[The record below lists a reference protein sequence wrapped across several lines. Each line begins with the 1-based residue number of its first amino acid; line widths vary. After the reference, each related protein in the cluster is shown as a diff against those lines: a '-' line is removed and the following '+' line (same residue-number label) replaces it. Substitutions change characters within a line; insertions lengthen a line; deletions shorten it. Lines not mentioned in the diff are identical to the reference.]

1 MATVPGAD
9 SSKRNSPQPQS
20 VQWVEIPTPEL
31 VPVDFPAA
39 VPVDFPV
46 DRMGVLG
53 VEPPSLDLL
62 QISTDKRKKSVLPP
76 KSTPSEADAGREKID
91 QVERA
96 LKRMNQRIA
105 KALGRFSD
113 TQDQTFRMR
122 RCGDWVLKGEMP
134 DGGVVIEAVWFCM
147 HRLCPTCR
155 KRRAEG
161 WSEEMD
167 PIFAQFPIKEDG
179 RGEIYDGAEF
189 TLDGN
194 GLLVRS
200 EAALAEA
207 QRKFLEQVRMDADMG
222 KPERSQVRADKL
234 DRMLAAETVKLYPF
248 FITLTVPNIE
258 HLVEFDAE
266 GHQIPVKAFVYHA
279 EYETRLAECLAKV
292 AEWERRLAEW
302 ERQVTESTTNEDRK
316 KAQRRA
322 RAAAKALQRWREK
335 TERAQEA
342 VNRQA
347 WQPEDTTFPSYLDS
361 ALLEPFKRM
370 RETAGRRPDSDV
382 GRLWSLIAGG
392 LYSVEVTYNPVT
404 KTYHPHIHMV
414 VFARV
419 PYIDHEAVKSE
430 WGKYAPGAEIVDVR
444 RIRPGLEKD
453 AVKDIGDVSRHTVAY
468 MLSGMAKKEIVT
480 AEGEVDFKERQYPA
494 EFWHELALATEN
506 RHLVGRFG
514 MLNQLEDSQMV
525 ADYLTAQADETGDKD
540 EQPKTW
546 GMHVLRRWDWKTQKY
561 VVEVE
566 WPASE
571 KDPILPMGVRL
582 ARVKGNGM
590 DLSALD
596 RLERKNLSRSWQVFA
611 QIGAWQGGEKREGD
625 WAGDG

>member
-1 MATVPGAD
+1 VATVLEVNDQGIERP
-9 SSKRNSPQPQS
+9 S
-20 VQWVEIPTPEL
+20 EPTPMG
-31 VPVDFPAA
+31 VAAA
-39 VPVDFPV
+39 VPTGFPV
-46 DRMGVLG
+46 DSMVGGWGVQ
-53 VEPPSLDLL
+53 PPSLDLI
-62 QISTDKRKKSVLPP
+62 QICPDKRKKSVLPP
-76 KSTPSEADAGREKID
+76 KITPSEADAGHEKID

-122 RCGDWVLKGEMP
+122 RCGDWVLKGEVP
-134 DGGVVIEAVWFCM
+134 NGGVVIEAVWFCM

-167 PIFAQFPIKEDG
+167 PVFAQFPVVQDD

-194 GLLVRS
+194 GRLVRS

-207 QRKFLEQVRMDADMG
+207 RRKFAQQALMDADMG
-222 KPERSQVRADKL
+222 KPERAAARADKL

-248 FITLTVPNIE
+248 LITLTVPNIE

-292 AEWERRLAEW
+292 EDWERRLAEW
-302 ERQVTESTTNEDRK
+302 ERQGTESTTNEDRK

-322 RAAAKALQRWREK
+322 RAAAKVVERWREK
-335 TERAQEA
+335 ADTAQEA

-347 WQPEDTTFPSYLDS
+347 WEPEDSTFPSYLDS
-361 ALLEPFKRM
+361 ALLEPFRRM
-370 RETAGRRPDSDV
+370 RATAARRPDSDV

-419 PYIDHEAVKSE
+419 PYIDHEAVKSQ

-444 RIRPGLEKD
+444 RIRPGLEND
-453 AVKDIGDVSRHTVAY
+453 AVKDIGDVSRRTVAY

-480 AEGEVDFKERQYPA
+480 ADGEVDFKERQYPA

-525 ADYLTAQADETGDKD
+525 ADYLTAQADETGNEDQTGDED

-561 VVEVE
+561 VIEVE
-566 WPASE
+566 WPE
-571 KDPILPMGVRL
+571 TEDDPILPMGVRL
-582 ARVKGNGM
+582 AMVKGKGM

-596 RLERKNLSRSWQVFA
+596 RLERQNLSQSWQVFA
-611 QIGAWQGGEKREGD
+611 QIGAWQGGEKLEGD
-625 WAGDG
+625 WSGDG